1 MSEVDRGRAP
11 RPETLGR
18 RRWIGGSQPRPS
30 GMPVRSRIPRSPR
43 AQAPVRPEHDTAGVL
58 WGAIQVML
66 LSKNPHLA
74 VRAAW
79 VLLRE
84 RESTMDENTLEEYR
98 TPR

>member
-30 GMPVRSRIPRSPR
+30 GTPMRSRISRSAR
-43 AQAPVRPEHDTAGVL
+43 AEAPARPKRDTAGVL
-58 WGAIQVML
+58 RGAMQVML
-66 LSKNPHLA
+66 LSKDPHLA

-84 RESTMDENTLEEYR
+84 RESTMDENTLGEHR
-98 TPR
+98 PPR